1 MLSRVRLFATP
12 WTVARQAPLS
22 KGFSRQEH
30 WSGLPYFLGDLPDP
44 GSRASLLPRQVYSL
58 PLCCLGSPEL
68 QYWASCSVAG
78 GILVLG
84 SASPAVTRWTLNPRT
99 IREVPVL
106 QVSNWGLEACRQLEG
121 KEDNL
126 RYLYLLLQLEGKE
139 DNLRYLYLLL
149 LSAPHRTPRNKRKG
163 QRRELALDDLHLAKS

>member
-1 MLSRVRLFATP
+1 M
-12 WTVARQAPLS
+12 
-22 KGFSRQEH
+22 
-30 WSGLPYFLGDLPDP
+30 
-44 GSRASLLPRQVYSL
+44 
-58 PLCCLGSPEL
+58 
-68 QYWASCSVAG
+68 AG

-99 IREVPVL
+99 IREVRVL

>member
-22 KGFSRQEH
+22 LGFSRQEH
-30 WSGLPYFLGDLPDP
+30 WSGLPYSLGGLPDP
-44 GSRASLLPRQVYSL
+44 GSCTHLLPWQVYSL
-58 PLCCLGSPEL
+58 PLGRLGSPEL

-84 SASPAVTRWTLNPRT
+84 SASPAVTRWTLNPWT
-99 IREVPVL
+99 IREVPIL
-106 QVSNWGLEACRQLEG
+106 QLSNWGLEAWRQLEG

-126 RYLYLLLQLEGKE
+126 RCLYP
-139 DNLRYLYLLL
+139 LL

-163 QRRELALDDLHLAKS
+163 QQRELALGDLHLAKS